1 MAMGRTLIGA
11 QGSMKFTDMQ
21 YGLAMK
27 LVYDMGWK
35 PLGTLA
41 PESYEREDGPVDELG
56 QRLKWPAMNYFA
68 NAGQRVSD
76 ADALALAE
84 KLEDVMLDVP
94 SHDATMHKVHQV
106 IILPPL
112 GEMRILKPGSKVNV
126 LEFFSGRNKA
136 VLAKY
141 AAFARQGGF
150 KIT

>member
-1 MAMGRTLIGA
+1 MGRTLIGA
-11 QGSMKFTDMQ
+11 HGTLRFTNMQ

-35 PLGTLA
+35 PMGTLP
-41 PESYEREDGPVDELG
+41 PESYERDDAPVDDLG
-56 QRLKWPAMNYFA
+56 RKLIWPAMNYFA
-68 NAGQRVSD
+68 NAGQRVRD
-76 ADALALAE
+76 EDALALGE

-126 LEFFSGRNKA
+126 LEFFSGRNKT

-141 AAFARQGGF
+141 AAFAKQGGF